1 MPGCVGHKYP
11 VRLADVFVI
20 IHVHLGYDIQY
31 NVMESVDPS
40 CDPASSPAERSVGRL
55 HGEPDALLLPLLVV
69 RAWQGLAFPLSPVL
83 FLSFSFLL
91 DNQGFCRG
99 LDDGIGGYQHVASP
113 DVTDLY

>member
-1 MPGCVGHKYP
+1 MTYKYNI
-11 VRLADVFVI
+11 V
-20 IHVHLGYDIQY
+20 
-31 NVMESVDPS
+31 ESVNPS
-40 CDPASSPAERSVGRL
+40 CEPASSPAGRSVGRL
-55 HGEPDALLLPLLVV
+55 HGEPDALLLPLVV
-69 RAWQGLAFPLSPVL
+69 RAWQGLAFPLSFVL